1 METLIS
7 KSYESLSTVDTKHL
21 QVLYDFVNEQLI
33 IHQFKRHLDSE
44 KKDQYQEYWFDI
56 QVILQQRNNLTK

>member
-21 QVLYDFVNEQLI
+21 KVLYDFVNEQLI
-33 IHQFKRHLDSE
+33 INQFKRHLDSE

-56 QVILQQRNNLTK
+56 QVILQQRNNLNK

>member
-7 KSYESLSTVDTKHL
+7 KSYESLSTVETKHL
-21 QVLYDFVNEQLI
+21 QVLYDFVNNQLI
-33 IHQFKRHLDSE
+33 LDQFKRHLDST
-44 KKDQYQEYWFDI
+44 KRDQYQEYWFDI